1 MCMSSSLAHD
11 RLQNKTLVYVSDNYL
26 FVYSNTINRDIVS
39 SIYKCLKNLRNTVPV
54 YKIIIFKHKPIHKYI
69 LNLSVEF
76 TCG

>member
-1 MCMSSSLAHD
+1 MCMSSSLVHE

-26 FVYSNTINRDIVS
+26 FVYSNTINRDIES
-39 SIYKCLKNLRNTVPV
+39 SIYKCLKNLRNTV